1 MCSCSHPP
9 DRRVPPAGYAGS
21 GAPVPQSDP
30 TRRPCLALVSGRHTQ
45 RQRLTMPVPPH
56 NRQQLQPL
64 AYRRRPCIRADL
76 RTWPASRHHHQHHH
90 QQQPAGESLRVNPWG
105 SFVISFTVPRH
116 ERCAV
121 RASCLAVC
129 GTAGRDRPGA
139 RDLCQPAAFR
149 AWRRRSSTRPR
160 AVRSIRAVRG
170 QKTAVRVRSRPK
182 TSCPAATASVAT
194 LPARIG
200 QNRPRRPSQGPPH
213 DARPDNNAC
222 TSPCARAFSGRLLA
236 FPAVDCRLPLRVA

>member
-1 MCSCSHPP
+1 M
-9 DRRVPPAGYAGS
+9 PPAGYAGS

-90 QQQPAGESLRVNPWG
+90 QQQQPAGESLRVNPWG

-129 GTAGRDRPGA
+129 GAAGRDRPRCA
-139 RDLCQPAAFR
+139 RSLPTRGIPGVAPSIVNPPSGCAFHLRCPQAEDRFSREEPAEDVL
-149 AWRRRSSTRPR
+149 SS
-160 AVRSIRAVRG
+160 G
-170 QKTAVRVRSRPK
+170 HRVRCHFAREDRPE
-182 TSCPAATASVAT
+182 PAATAFAGAA
-194 LPARIG
+194 P
-200 QNRPRRPSQGPPH
+200 
-213 DARPDNNAC
+213 
-222 TSPCARAFSGRLLA
+222 
-236 FPAVDCRLPLRVA
+236 